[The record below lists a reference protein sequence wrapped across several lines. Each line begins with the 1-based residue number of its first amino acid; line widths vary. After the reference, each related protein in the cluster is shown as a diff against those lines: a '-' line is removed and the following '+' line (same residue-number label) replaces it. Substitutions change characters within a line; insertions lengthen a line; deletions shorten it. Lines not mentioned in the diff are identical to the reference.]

1 MFCASE
7 PKGASAARS
16 NTDNNKEAQ
25 KAPVKQA
32 GEPPKKDEPKFQ
44 AFTGKSYS
52 LKK

>member
-1 MFCASE
+1 VQQEAT
-7 PKGASAARS
+7 PIII
-16 NTDNNKEAQ
+16 KEAQ

-32 GEPPKKDEPKFQ
+32 GEPPKKHEPKFQ